1 LTISANTDIQKG
13 DNEEEDGIMS
23 RIRHGLVMGLLVVFL
38 AITSSANA
46 QVLAL
51 GKVKM
56 IGKVSAKG
64 PGELLFVGEKD
75 SEAPL
80 LPGSIITTWDGGKAV
95 IDIPGRG
102 SVLLGENSVMD
113 VSEVGGKPVLK
124 LEKGSIHCEVLRGG
138 RIDILT
144 KKAAIVAGTPTAR
157 TAVRVMVDKLN
168 NLTYCCDEGLF
179 NVVPTGGVARQ
190 VPSGNCEQITLAAGA
205 VEEPSPKEAG
215 MVPLAE
221 GGAEAGEE
229 SAWGT
234 SAWIGAGILAAG
246 GVVAAIA
253 AGNSGGGDNHHH
265 ASETNPSE

>member
-1 LTISANTDIQKG
+1 MRKG
-13 DNEEEDGIMS
+13 S
-23 RIRHGLVMGLLVVFL
+23 YGLAIGLL
-38 AITSSANA
+38 AILFSLTTSVNA

-56 IGKVSAKG
+56 IGKVSSKG

-80 LPGSIITTWDGGKAV
+80 LPGSKITTWDGGKAV

-102 SVLLGENSVMD
+102 SVLLGENSVLD
-113 VSEVGGKPVLK
+113 VSEVGGKAVLK
-124 LEKGSIHCEVLRGG
+124 LEKGTLHCEVLRGG

-144 KKAAIVAGTPTAR
+144 KKAAIVAGTPTSR
-157 TAVRVMVDKLN
+157 TAGRVMVDRLN
-168 NLTYCCDEGLF
+168 NLTYCCDEGML
-179 NVVPTGGVARQ
+179 NVVPTGGVARR
-190 VPSGNCEQITLAAGA
+190 VPAGSCEQVALAAGT

-221 GGAEAGEE
+221 GGEAGVS
-229 SAWGT
+229 SAWSS

-246 GVVAAIA
+246 GVAAAIA
-253 AGNSGGGDNHHH
+253 AGNSGGGGKHH
-265 ASETNPSE
+265 ASETSPTE

>member
-1 LTISANTDIQKG
+1 MR

-23 RIRHGLVMGLLVVFL
+23 RIRHGLVMGLLLAFL

-80 LPGSIITTWDGGKAV
+80 LPGSVITTWDSGKAV

-102 SVLLGENSVMD
+102 SVLLGENSVLK

-124 LEKGSIHCEVLRGG
+124 LEKGTLHCEVLKGG

-144 KKAAIVAGTPTAR
+144 KKAAIVAGTPTSR
-157 TAVRVMVDKLN
+157 TAGRVMVDKLN

-179 NVVPTGGVARQ
+179 NVVPSGGVARR
-190 VPSGNCEQITLAAGA
+190 VPAGSCEQVTLAAGA

-215 MVPLAE
+215 MVPLA
-221 GGAEAGEE
+221 AGEE
-229 SAWGT
+229 VGASSAWSS
-234 SAWIGAGILAAG
+234 SAWIGAGILVAG
-246 GVVAAIA
+246 GVAAAIA
-253 AGNSGGGDNHHH
+253 AGNSGGGGKHHN
-265 ASETNPSE
+265 ASETSPTE